1 MNSELLLCLPIEVER
16 IIVCSVHNSM
26 TIEHVKDAFKMMHLA
41 EIESAVLVPRSV
53 GGKEPYN
60 NAILTVKN
68 WQDNKSAKRFQ
79 LNMREKEPER
89 EARLIYDDPWFWVIK
104 EDVEFYKNDFKIE
117 FNFKKID
124 MTNISNE
131 YVDC

>member
-1 MNSELLLCLPIEVER
+1 
-16 IIVCSVHNSM
+16 
-26 TIEHVKDAFKMMHLA
+26 
-41 EIESAVLVPRSV
+41 V

>member
-1 MNSELLLCLPIEVER
+1 
-16 IIVCSVHNSM
+16 M

-41 EIESAVLVPRSV
+41 EIESAILVPRSV

-79 LNMREKEPER
+79 LNMREKEKEPER
-89 EARLIYDDPWFWVIK
+89 EARLIYDDPWYWVIK
-104 EDVEFYKNDFKIE
+104 EDVEFYKNDFKLE
-117 FNFKKID
+117 FDFKKID
-124 MTNISNE
+124 MTCD
-131 YVDC
+131 YLDC